1 VQDLLQTL
9 QDHDLG
15 HLKVIAELWGFDV
28 PPGSSQEIAPI
39 VAVYLSTPE
48 FISEIEES
56 LPKQTREVLQFVLK
70 NEGRVALSDIVR
82 SYGQIR
88 EMGSGR
94 RDREKPWRNP
104 ISPLEDLWYRGLCA
118 KAFIETPTGAQ
129 EYLFIPNEI
138 KKALSSRSEKQE
150 KRVGHLTNTPSEV
163 DEADMGVVEDI
174 TTLLAYLRKSA
185 PQSFD
190 EWHQL
195 PDEIDSF
202 FHRPESTNLL
212 LTVLV
217 DLGVVHPTTF
227 EPNPSATKSLLELS
241 SSEILAQLFN
251 AWRKSTRWNDL
262 AHISG
267 LSASN
272 DIWPND
278 PLTSRGN
285 IIDFLT
291 NIPEGDWWD
300 LEGFTSDIRTSSP
313 GFQRPAGDFDS
324 WYIFRSKDGEFL
336 RGFEN
341 WDQIEGNLIRYLLA
355 GPLHWFGLI
364 DIGKPPNSNRTVA
377 FRLTPYSG
385 QLFHGQNVIEGKDED
400 GIISMLPD
408 GLIRASS
415 GADRAMRY
423 QIARFTDW
431 VAFDRD
437 EYSYRISPKSLQLAS
452 ERGLGLEHFRS
463 ILESACENVPPTI
476 SQALTRWDDKGVEAR
491 VERKLI
497 LRVEDHEILKS
508 LLSNP
513 RTSSFILE
521 TLSPTSA
528 IIREASQIKLYEAA
542 AQTGL
547 FIDLT
552 KED

>member
-56 LPKQTREVLQFVLK
+56 LPKQTRDVLQFVLK
-70 NEGRVALSDIVR
+70 NDGRVALSDIVR

-195 PDEIDSF
+195 PDEIVSF
-202 FHRPESTNLL
+202 LHRPESTNLL

-217 DLGVVHPTTF
+217 DLGVVHPTTL

-262 AHISG
+262 AHVSG

-278 PLTSRGN
+278 PLTSRG

-291 NIPEGDWWD
+291 NIPEGEWWD

-491 VERKLI
+491 VEKKLI
-497 LRVEDHEILKS
+497 LRVDDHEILKS